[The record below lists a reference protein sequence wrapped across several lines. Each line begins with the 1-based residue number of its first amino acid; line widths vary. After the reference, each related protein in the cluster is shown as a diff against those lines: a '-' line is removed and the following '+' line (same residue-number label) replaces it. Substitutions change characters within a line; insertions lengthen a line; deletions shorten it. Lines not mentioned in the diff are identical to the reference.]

1 MIKKNIFIISLI
13 TFSLL
18 SCNTKEKSK
27 TSENSK
33 EDPVKETVAAD
44 SKGYALMKQKCF
56 ICHFERPDPAKR
68 NQMIAPPMLRV
79 QEHYKPSYSDKESF
93 VKAVMAYINNPSQEK
108 TLMPGT
114 IKKFN
119 IMPRVIY
126 DQTELKLIV
135 ETLYELDF
143 GSMPKMHMKMG
154 NGLSLNNGQKW
165 KLTPASMEQVQTIIK
180 KLNSF
185 HSSNIA
191 DYNQLGKDIFDDAK
205 LILLDKDYT
214 GDLFDQ
220 IHFFFSGIE
229 DNMHALIATKS
240 IDVANKQ
247 VIIIINEFDNFNKYF
262 E

>member
-1 MIKKNIFIISLI
+1 MNKYIIIIVFIAFSSLG
-13 TFSLL
+13 
-18 SCNTKEKSK
+18 CNTKEKSK